1 MARTATMRSPFR
13 LLAGLLLAAAA
24 AGQEPAPDPNLPG
37 QLKDL
42 RTLVKVPKMEGD
54 LRAADLIQVLVK
66 DSDKRN
72 PKDLDK
78 ITAAIGEVF
87 KLGKARPPE
96 QTRLYEQ
103 AGNALAS
110 LGKRGAKDLRAG
122 VTDERFKDR
131 SYARLR
137 ARLLESLGR
146 TKDEEQVDFLLDQ
159 ALRSPDDLVIAAAGG
174 ALANFPNLEVA
185 KVRDVVKR
193 LVSRYGEYVAKGS
206 QLDPTDPNAPIDL
219 GPQNARATLAAIR
232 EPWNATLAK
241 LTGQSF
247 SDAPDWQRW
256 LNKNKDW
263 QPPARKSGP

>member
-1 MARTATMRSPFR
+1 MARPATIRSPFR
-13 LLAGLLLAAAA
+13 LLTGLLLAAAA
-24 AGQEPAPDPNLPG
+24 AGQEPASDPSLPG

-42 RTLVKVPKMEGD
+42 RALVKDPKMEGD
-54 LRAADLIQVLVK
+54 LRAGDLIQVLVK
-66 DSDKRN
+66 DHDKRN

-87 KLGKARPPE
+87 KLGKVRPPE

-103 AGNALAS
+103 AGQALAS

-122 VTDERFKDR
+122 VTDERIKDR
-131 SYARLR
+131 NYARLR
-137 ARLLESLGR
+137 AKLIESLGR
-146 TKDEEQVDFLLDQ
+146 TKDEEQVDFLLEQ

-174 ALANFPNLEVA
+174 ALANFTELEVP

-193 LVSRYGEYVAKGS
+193 LIGRYGEYVAKGS
-206 QLDPTDPNAPIDL
+206 QLDPTDPNAPIDI
-219 GPQNARATLAAIR
+219 GPQNARATLAAIK
-232 EPWNATLAK
+232 EPWNATLAR